1 MTDYDWSIGSNGTMR
16 IRDTGTYVE
25 FWITANNTTTSAS
38 ALPWGYTV
46 NGVTDN
52 TNAFDYNAGAYW
64 ERLGRWL
71 VTTDQTVTFRLFETG
86 TSGLGSGETHSV
98 AINRTSAPAKP
109 PRWMVEQI
117 WDTRVQ
123 GDVDGADTGG
133 LTLDEFQV
141 RYSLSS
147 SASSPMYQSDTNLD
161 GYFTISG
168 LARGTRYYFWVRTHN
183 SKGWSPWS
191 DVVTAVT
198 HNYPPAPTAPVL
210 SEIKQTSVKA
220 VFSGNGDGGSAALEW
235 QIGYGLSS
243 SAPTNWVTGYNLTI
257 SGLEAGQ
264 KYYFWARGRNTYGW
278 GPYSARSE
286 ATLYAGAWID
296 VAGVKKRAVPYVKVA
311 GVWKPAES
319 WARIAGLWKVSG

>member
-133 LTLDEFQV
+133 LTLT
-141 RYSLSS
+141 SS
-147 SASSPMYQSDTNLD
+147 RCD
-161 GYFTISG
+161 I
-168 LARGTRYYFWVRTHN
+168 R
-183 SKGWSPWS
+183 
-191 DVVTAVT
+191 
-198 HNYPPAPTAPVL
+198 
-210 SEIKQTSVKA
+210 
-220 VFSGNGDGGSAALEW
+220 
-235 QIGYGLSS
+235 
-243 SAPTNWVTGYNLTI
+243 
-257 SGLEAGQ
+257 
-264 KYYFWARGRNTYGW
+264 
-278 GPYSARSE
+278 SARRRPRRCIRVTQTWTVISRSRVLLAE
-286 ATLYAGAWID
+286 PGTTSGCARTTRRVGA
-296 VAGVKKRAVPYVKVA
+296 P
-311 GVWKPAES
+311 
-319 WARIAGLWKVSG
+319 GLTSSLL